1 MNLDKQKAFLIHF
14 LYIVVI
20 FGMIYISI
28 KYFLPTLMP
37 FVIGLLIAALLKPVI
52 DFISKHLHI
61 NRAFVSIILLLIFYS
76 IIGLLSSFL
85 GIKLAY
91 FIRDV
96 VYQLT
101 DTYQNLIQPY
111 LENLAEDLPLM
122 YPDLQVYLE
131 ESISSIS
138 NSIISFISRASTVAV
153 STATG
158 FAGQIP
164 SFLIRFIFTIV
175 SSFFF
180 TIDFHKITG
189 FVLRQYPEEKREM
202 VINIKNNVIGTI
214 GKFLRAYATLIS
226 ITFIELSI
234 GLHIL
239 HIPNPFLLGALI
251 AIVDVLPILGTGAV
265 LLPWAMIAFVFGINK
280 LGIGLLILYIVI
292 TVVRQTLE
300 PRVVGQ
306 QIGLHPVVTLICIF
320 VGAQLLGVV
329 GLFMLPV
336 TATIVKKMND
346 EGTIHLFK

>member
-1 MNLDKQKAFLIHF
+1 MNLEKQKAFLIRF
-14 LYIVVI
+14 TYIIVI
-20 FGMIYISI
+20 LGIIYISI

-37 FVIGLLIAALLKPVI
+37 FVIGLFIAALLKPVI

-61 NRAFVSIILLLIFYS
+61 NRAVVSILLLLIFYS
-76 IIGLLSSFL
+76 ILGLLTAFL
-85 GIKLAY
+85 GVKLVY
-91 FIRDV
+91 FIRDLV
-96 VYQLT
+96 FQLT
-101 DTYQNLIQPY
+101 DVYQSLIQPT
-111 LENLAEDLPLM
+111 LEDLARDLPLM
-122 YPDLQVYLE
+122 YPDLEVYLE

-138 NSIISFISRASTVAV
+138 NSIISFISKASTVAV

-164 SFLIRFIFTIV
+164 NFLIRFIFTIV

-189 FVLRQYPEEKREM
+189 FILRQYPTEKREM
-202 VINIKNNVIGTI
+202 IITIKDNVIGTI

-234 GLHIL
+234 GFSIL
-239 HIPNPFLLGALI
+239 HISNPFLLGAVV

-265 LLPWAMIAFVFGINK
+265 LLPWAVIAFVFGMNE

-336 TATIVKKMND
+336 TATILKKMND